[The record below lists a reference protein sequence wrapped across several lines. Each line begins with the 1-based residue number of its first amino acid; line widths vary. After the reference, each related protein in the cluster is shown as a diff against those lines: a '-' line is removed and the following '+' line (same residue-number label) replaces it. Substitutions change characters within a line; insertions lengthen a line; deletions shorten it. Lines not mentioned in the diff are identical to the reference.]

1 MAQGRYKTK
10 PTTEQVEKITK
21 IIGDGEPILEVV
33 RVLGISFGLAKRWV
47 TELGLQVSENRGRK
61 SRFRQLSKED
71 IEGAISEGLSMTQMA
86 EKWGVTYWY
95 VRRTILS
102 HGLTP
107 PKGYQYG
114 PILSDRDLD
123 IRALRDQ
130 NLSLREIGEKV
141 GLTREGVRLS
151 LKKQGV
157 EPKWCHP
164 SDFKERSEKRKMILK
179 EAFDDAYEEFRPMI
193 LADLTA
199 GKSIQEMDY
208 PISKSWIAKIARGL
222 PSVVKADNDAQLL
235 EEVKELY
242 LSGLTMKEVA
252 DIKGKCVVTIFKMIN
267 KLGISRPAGRR
278 KR

>member
-10 PTTEQVEKITK
+10 PTPEQVEKITK
-21 IIGDGEPILEVV
+21 LISEGEPVLEVV
-33 RVLGISFGLAKRWV
+33 RVLGISFPLAKRWV

-71 IEGAISEGLSMTQMA
+71 IEGAISECLSMTQMA
-86 EKWGVTYWY
+86 EKWGVNYSY

-107 PKGYQYG
+107 PKCYHYG
-114 PILSDRDLD
+114 PILSDRDLE

-130 NLSLREIGEKV
+130 NLSLREIGERV

-164 SDFKERSEKRKMILK
+164 SDFKERSEKRKRILK